1 LEAARPLPTIAYWP
15 PTEAMVAV
23 VVKPSVPVV
32 ALCTVSPATK
42 PPTVPVSGGISRPAV
57 CETGVAM

>member
-1 LEAARPLPTIAYWP
+1 
-15 PTEAMVAV
+15 MAV